1 MSEKKYQLMIDP
13 TPQGWV
19 YGFPRALP
27 DEAVMGKGSDLWI
40 KTDFDL
46 TEWVCS
52 FGYPEDS
59 FQYYSVFPQE
69 IKDEAAEKMGD
80 TKFTTAG
87 DFIDEQNKFTQ
98 QQWDRVVGYGK
109 VPDEYRKGDDDK
121 YVYPGSD
128 PQE

>member
-1 MSEKKYQLMIDP
+1 MSKKYKLMIDP

-46 TEWVCS
+46 TKWVCN

-59 FQYYSVFPQE
+59 FQYYKLYPQE

-80 TKFTTAG
+80 LKFTTAG
-87 DFIDEQNKFTQ
+87 EYL
-98 QQWDRVVGYGK
+98 REEEK
-109 VPDEYRKGDDDK
+109 VK
-121 YVYPGSD
+121 YVYPGQD
-128 PQE
+128 CQE